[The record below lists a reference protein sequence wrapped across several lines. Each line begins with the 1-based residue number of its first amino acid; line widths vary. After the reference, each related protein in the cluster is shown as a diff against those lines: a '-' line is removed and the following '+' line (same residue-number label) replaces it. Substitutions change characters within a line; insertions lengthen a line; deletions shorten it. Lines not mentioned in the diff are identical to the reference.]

1 MSLQQ
6 KILIPFCNC
15 LKLVNV
21 LIEKVHV
28 LSDLAII
35 ATHVLNYLQKTIW
48 NFFPYHMEISEFE
61 IID

>member
-6 KILIPFCNC
+6 KILKPFCNC

-21 LIEKVHV
+21 LIEKVYV

-48 NFFPYHMEISEFE
+48 NISPYHMEI
-61 IID
+61 